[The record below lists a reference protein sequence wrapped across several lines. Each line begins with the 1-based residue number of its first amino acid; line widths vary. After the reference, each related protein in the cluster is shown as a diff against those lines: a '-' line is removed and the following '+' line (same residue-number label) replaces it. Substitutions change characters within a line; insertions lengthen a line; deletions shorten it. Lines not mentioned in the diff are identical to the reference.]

1 MKKSTVGSLGVA
13 ALLLAGLIPATPAL
27 AADASITGTVTLSGV
42 PVAGTEV
49 GWFDPTTGVSG
60 ETVTAADGSYVL
72 APTDGHP
79 FVLYAGIDH
88 AANGTWLPLGGD
100 DFIGSFVGLDSAGLN
115 KSDYMYQSLV
125 PFTASGVVPI
135 ALSQPGSIL
144 GKAAGLKNRKV
155 TVESLDG
162 ARIKTT
168 KASKTGRFEFTGLV
182 PGRYR
187 LTSFLAQHGYENL
200 SSTAIVVTA
209 GASTRFTP
217 KLTKTG
223 TVTGIVTIAG
233 KPVKGVIVAADLG
246 YENGTATDSK
256 GRYTVKNVP
265 AGTTELYFTGQGSK
279 NFDDYFFRRYQK
291 VAKAVVH
298 KGKTTTFD
306 VKLPRETVFTGSV
319 TPTKGANNFTI
330 SLVDKKGVA
339 AVSHYVK
346 VGSKK
351 SVIPFSLPGI
361 RAGNYTVVITDNRK
375 TRYAKTSVTLRYGK
389 TASIG
394 SVRIAKK
401 TVSISGSVTG
411 SAPDYVAFENGYGTG
426 SDGSVTNGK
435 YRITGLVPGTGKL
448 IVSSSYKESDKPYY
462 VATREYTIALKK
474 STKKNVK
481 PGGPA
486 QGVFTGIFTVN
497 GLKIATNAGL
507 IGPGGFYPN
516 GAYVVKGVV
525 DGFAESDGATTYTLG
540 LQQSGWPKEFIKGA
554 PFWLEL
560 PGDSL
565 TIRTKRGTTVDIGT
579 VALEVHR

>member
-1 MKKSTVGSLGVA
+1 MNKSTVGSLGLA
-13 ALLLAGLIPATPAL
+13 ALLLASLIPATPAL
-27 AADASITGTVTLSGV
+27 AADASITGTVTLAGV

-60 ETVTAADGSYVL
+60 ETVSAADGSYVL

-88 AANGTWLPLGGD
+88 ATSGRWLPLGGEQ
-100 DFIGSFVGLDSAGLN
+100 FVGAFVGQN
-115 KSDYMYQSLV
+115 GEDYLYQSLT
-125 PFTASGVVPI
+125 PFTTSGVVPI
-135 ALSQPGSIL
+135 ALSQPGSIV
-144 GKAAGLKNRKV
+144 GEAAGLKNRKV

-162 ARIKTT
+162 ARITTT
-168 KASKTGRFEFTGLV
+168 KASTTGRFEFTGLV

-187 LTSFLAQHGYENL
+187 VTSFLAQHGYENL
-200 SSTAIVVTA
+200 ESKTAVVTA
-209 GASTRFTP
+209 GAATRVTP

-265 AGTTELYFTGQGSK
+265 AGTTELYFTGQGSP
-279 NFDDYFFRRYQK
+279 NVDDYFFRRYQK
-291 VAKAVVH
+291 ITKAVAH
-298 KGKTTTFD
+298 EGKTTTLD
-306 VKLPRETVFTGSV
+306 GKLPREAVFNGSV
-319 TPTKGANNFTI
+319 TPTKGAKNFTI

-351 SVIPFSLPGI
+351 SAIPFSLPGI
-361 RAGNYTVVITDNRK
+361 RAGKYTVVVTDNRK

-394 SVRIAKK
+394 TVKISKK
-401 TVSISGSVTG
+401 TVTISGSVSGT
-411 SAPDYVAFENGYGTG
+411 APDYVSFENSFGTG
-426 SDGSVTNGK
+426 SDGSITSGR
-435 YRITGLVPGTGKL
+435 YRITGLVPGTGTL
-448 IVSSSYKESDKPYY
+448 TVSSSYKQTDKPYH
-462 VATREYTIALKK
+462 VATREYKLALKK
-474 STKKNVK
+474 STKKNVTQ
-481 PGGPA
+481 GGPA
-486 QGVFTGIFTVN
+486 QGLFTGVFTVN
-497 GLKIATNAGL
+497 GLKIATNSSL

-516 GAYVVKGVV
+516 GANVVNGVV
-525 DGFAESDGATTYTLG
+525 DGFAENDGATTYTLG
-540 LQQSGWPKEFIKGA
+540 QQQSGWPKEFITGA

-560 PGDSL
+560 PGGSL
-565 TIRTKRGTTVDIGT
+565 TITTKRGTTVDIGPI
-579 VALEVHR
+579 ALEVHR